1 MTMKVFRGLPWMGL
15 VLAAPTL
22 ATAQVTVTDN
32 ATNAQLNGNPRATIS
47 LGSIGGVRTG
57 NQAAQVDPAYMP
69 EFHTVQRGDTL
80 WDITGYYFEN
90 PWRWPAVWGRNPQ
103 ITNPHWIFPGDQV
116 RLLEHSEVRAAAPT
130 VPSQRISGRPGS
142 ITVQPRVP
150 RGTVF
155 LREEAWAS
163 IEDINASGTIYGAPE
178 DNMMLAEG
186 DQVYLRFDRRAPNVG
201 EAYTIYQSGQA
212 TTGSDRDAGRV
223 VRVLGT
229 AVVDA
234 WDRERHIATARITES
249 IEPIERGERVA
260 IVQRQFEPVT
270 PLTNDRDL
278 AGHVVATPQPRTIV
292 GGQYVVIVD
301 RGEQDGVHLGN
312 RFFLTRRGDPWN
324 DSTHGQGR
332 VIRMTIDRDGDG
344 QPDAPPTNPD
354 PSASELPV
362 EVIGELLVVATHP
375 RTSVCL
381 VTGVSNELE
390 IGQPVVMRRGY

>member
-1 MTMKVFRGLPWMGL
+1 MKVFRGLPWMGL
-15 VLAAPTL
+15 VLAAPTF
-22 ATAQVTVTDN
+22 ATAQVTVSDN
-32 ATNAQLNGNPRATIS
+32 ATNAQINGAPRATIS
-47 LGSIGGVRTG
+47 LGTVGGTRPSNHVSEHT
-57 NQAAQVDPAYMP
+57 YTP

-116 RLLEHSEVRAAAPT
+116 RLLEHSEVRVAPT
-130 VPSQRISGRPGS
+130 QAIPSQRITGNVG
-142 ITVQPRVP
+142 ITVRPRVP

-201 EAYTIYQSGQA
+201 EAYTIYQSGQ
-212 TTGSDRDAGRV
+212 TTRGSDRDAGRV

-229 AVVDA
+229 VVVDA
-234 WDRERHIATARITES
+234 WDRERHVATARITES

-270 PLTNDRDL
+270 PTTNDRDV
-278 AGHVVATPQPRTIV
+278 AGHIVATPQPRTIV

-312 RFFLTRRGDPWN
+312 RFFLTRRGDPWSE
-324 DSTHGQGR
+324 STHGQGR

-344 QPDAPPTNPD
+344 QPDAPPTDPD
-354 PSASELPV
+354 PNAADLPV

-381 VTGVSNELE
+381 VTGVANELE

>member
-1 MTMKVFRGLPWMGL
+1 MKVFKGLPWMGL
-15 VLAAPTL
+15 VLAAPSL
-22 ATAQVTVTDN
+22 AAAQVTVTDN
-32 ATNAQLNGNPRATIS
+32 ATNAQLNGSPRATIS
-47 LGSIGGVRTG
+47 LGSIGGLRTSNARVRETE
-57 NQAAQVDPAYMP
+57 YTP
-69 EFHTVQRGDTL
+69 EFHTVQHGDTL

-116 RLLEHSEVRAAAPT
+116 RLLEHSEVRVAP
-130 VPSQRISGRPGS
+130 VSQSQRISNRTGLLSVR
-142 ITVQPRVP
+142 PRVP

-155 LREEAWAS
+155 LREEAWATLD
-163 IEDINASGTIYGAPE
+163 DINASGTIYGAPE

-186 DQVYLRFDRRAPNVG
+186 DQVYLRFERRAPNVG

-212 TTGSDRDAGRV
+212 TSGSDRDAGRV

-229 AVVDA
+229 VIVDA

-270 PLTNDRDL
+270 PVTNDRDL
-278 AGHVVATPQPRTIV
+278 AGHIVATPQPRTIV

-312 RFFLTRRGDPWN
+312 RFFLTRRGDPWTQ
-324 DSTHGQGR
+324 STHGQGR

-344 QPDAPPTNPD
+344 QPDAPPSSPD
-354 PSASELPV
+354 PAEAELPV

-381 VTGVSNELE
+381 ITGVAHELE
-390 IGQPVVMRRGY
+390 LGQPVVMRRGY

>member
-1 MTMKVFRGLPWMGL
+1 MKVFKGFAWTGI

-22 ATAQVTVTDN
+22 ASAQVTVTDN
-32 ATNAQLNGNPRATIS
+32 ATSAQLNPGPRTTIS
-47 LGSIGGVRTG
+47 LGTIGGTRPAGAATVRDTE
-57 NQAAQVDPAYMP
+57 YTP

-116 RLLEHSEVRAAAPT
+116 RLMEHADVRVAPAPT
-130 VPSQRISGRPGS
+130 VPTQRITGRPGTIS
-142 ITVQPRVP
+142 VRPRVP

-155 LREEAWAS
+155 LREEAWAT
-163 IEDINASGTIYGAPE
+163 IEDVNASGTIYGAPE

-186 DQVYLRFDRRAPNVG
+186 DQVYLRFERRAPNVG
-201 EAYTIYQSGQA
+201 EAYTIYQSGQ
-212 TTGSDRDAGRV
+212 TTRGSDRDAGRV

-229 AVVDA
+229 VVVDA
-234 WDRERHIATARITES
+234 WDRERHIATGRITES

-270 PLTNDRDL
+270 PVTNDRDL
-278 AGHVVATPQPRTIV
+278 AGHIVATPQPRTIV

-324 DSTHGQGR
+324 QSTHGQGR

-344 QPDAPPTNPD
+344 QPDAPPSNPD
-354 PSASELPV
+354 PTETELPV
-362 EVIGELLVVATHP
+362 EVIGELLVVALHP
-375 RTSVCL
+375 RTAVCL
-381 VTGVSNELE
+381 VTGVAHELE
-390 IGQPVVMRRGY
+390 LGQPVVMRRGY